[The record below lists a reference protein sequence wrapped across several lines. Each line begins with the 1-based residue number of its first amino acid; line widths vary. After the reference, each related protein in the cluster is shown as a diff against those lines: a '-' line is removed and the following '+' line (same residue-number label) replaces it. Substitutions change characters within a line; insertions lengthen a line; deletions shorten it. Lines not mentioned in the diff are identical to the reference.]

1 MHLTE
6 TMQMTQF
13 PWLEPIVQEKQKSSK
28 GRRAGRIASQ
38 RARFTRYLKSPLA
51 LRNVRNADCVM

>member
-1 MHLTE
+1 
-6 TMQMTQF
+6 MQMTQF

-38 RARFTRYLKSPLA
+38 RARLTRYLKSPLA